1 MGIRNL
7 IFNKFKFPTKGRV
20 DPRIIEKQV
29 LVREKIEKAREEGRY
44 CFFESPYAQVFLSKT
59 IKDNDYERYE
69 TFYNMID
76 SWDSVCHL
84 SLETGQYASNLWLSD
99 TSKVP
104 AIHRTYLSG
113 YTNQIISINSN
124 RFSIDDFNKCNV
136 LEIEVSNNTLK
147 SFGRNKN
154 IINEILDLN

>member
-59 IKDNDYERYE
+59 IKDNDYE
-69 TFYNMID
+69 
-76 SWDSVCHL
+76 
-84 SLETGQYASNLWLSD
+84 
-99 TSKVP
+99 
-104 AIHRTYLSG
+104 
-113 YTNQIISINSN
+113 
-124 RFSIDDFNKCNV
+124 
-136 LEIEVSNNTLK
+136 
-147 SFGRNKN
+147 
-154 IINEILDLN
+154 